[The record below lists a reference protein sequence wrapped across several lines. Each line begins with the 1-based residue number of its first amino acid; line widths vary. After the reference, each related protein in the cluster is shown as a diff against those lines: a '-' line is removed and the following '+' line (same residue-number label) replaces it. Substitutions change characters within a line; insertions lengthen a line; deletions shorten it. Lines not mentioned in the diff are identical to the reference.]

1 MPAPLERKYTALKTL
16 TLCKNI
22 DRNKYMK
29 TLLIQAIHLLFVVI
43 TTSFRPGNNNI

>member
-1 MPAPLERKYTALKTL
+1 MPCFIGKKYTALKTP

-29 TLLIQAIHLLFVVI
+29 TLLIQTIHLLFVVI

>member
-1 MPAPLERKYTALKTL
+1 MPAPLEKNIQLLKRSP
-16 TLCKNI
+16 CAKNI